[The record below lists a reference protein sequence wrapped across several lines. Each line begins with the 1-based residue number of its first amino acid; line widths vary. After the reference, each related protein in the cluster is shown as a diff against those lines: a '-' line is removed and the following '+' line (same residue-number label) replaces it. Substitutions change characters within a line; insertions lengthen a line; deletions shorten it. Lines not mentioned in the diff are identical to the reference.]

1 MLQKHCRNAVV
12 FLFRSYF
19 NCSYLQYAVPGASNR
34 FYMKFFRLFVLFF
47 AVLPSLAL
55 GMEHNTVI
63 CEGKKFDLSTIQYE
77 EHREALKEYLAIGA
91 LNKDGLEYILDPQ
104 RVGEI
109 AGFDE
114 EVENETMRAS
124 VVFCPTKR
132 EPFYFCEKLSLASLN
147 LLSVVSGDEDNTVM
161 CEGEAFD
168 LSKITFAKHKQDIKK
183 YVARGMLKREDLKF
197 ILDDK
202 RVERLAGFSNK
213 RFHSGRHQYQAN
225 FRYSN
230 PSGLI
235 FWDNGIPIVPTKPSY
250 CRKSVMSGAV
260 FVTVLGAL
268 LYGATLVRN
277 YTAETFSL

>member
-1 MLQKHCRNAVV
+1 MKISMK
-12 FLFRSYF
+12 LF
-19 NCSYLQYAVPGASNR
+19 
-34 FYMKFFRLFVLFF
+34 KLFALSLV
-47 AVLPSLAL
+47 ALPLLAL
-55 GMEHNTVI
+55 GMGHDTVI
-63 CEGKKFDLSTIQYE
+63 CDSKEFDLSTIQYGE
-77 EHREALKEYLAIGA
+77 YRETLKEYLAIGA

-109 AGFDE
+109 AGFNE
-114 EVENETMRAS
+114 EVENQMMTAF
-124 VVFCPTKR
+124 VVFCPTKQER
-132 EPFYFCEKLSLASLN
+132 FYFCKKLPLSSLKLP
-147 LLSVVSGDEDNTVM
+147 SVVSGDEHNTVM
-161 CEGEAFD
+161 CEGKEFD

-183 YVARGMLKREDLKF
+183 YVARGMLKQEDLKF

-250 CRKSVMSGAV
+250 CQKSVMSGAV